1 MPISIKKAFDL
12 AGTYRNQPA
21 CLDAGQAFSPSHRM
35 LKRGFDL
42 CLAIVC
48 LLAFSPLLLVGA
60 LAIWLTDGGPV
71 IYRHR
76 RIGRNGVSFDCLKLR
91 TMVRDSDRALAAHLG
106 RSPAACAEWAANRK
120 LRDDPR
126 VLGKVGRALRRASI
140 DELPQLFNVLR
151 GEMSFVGPRPI
162 VSEELEYYGVQS
174 RWYLSVRPGVT
185 GPWQVGGRSDTS
197 YATRVRL
204 DVEYA
209 RTPSLWRDMSILLQT
224 PRLFFVG
231 KGAY

>member
-1 MPISIKKAFDL
+1 
-12 AGTYRNQPA
+12 
-21 CLDAGQAFSPSHRM
+21 
-35 LKRGFDL
+35 
-42 CLAIVC
+42 
-48 LLAFSPLLLVGA
+48 
-60 LAIWLTDGGPV
+60 
-71 IYRHR
+71 
-76 RIGRNGVSFDCLKLR
+76 
-91 TMVRDSDRALAAHLG
+91 
-106 RSPAACAEWAANRK
+106 
-120 LRDDPR
+120 
-126 VLGKVGRALRRASI
+126 
-140 DELPQLFNVLR
+140 
-151 GEMSFVGPRPI
+151 MSFVGPRPI

-174 RWYLSVRPGVT
+174 RWYLSVRPGMT